1 MIALNIKL
9 AWIPRDFLNSRTGIP
24 YSRLISLALPDVTF
38 FLIFLLSEKYFQKN
52 HKFSLKNLFIW
63 KRDEFERGCRGLLVE
78 TMLIR
83 KYLIDSI
90 RNVLWDIPELPGT
103 RAILEKRALLR
114 GNFGLI
120 RLNIESSVWSVNP
133 WKLNQIIDWNSYYTF

>member
-52 HKFSLKNLFIW
+52 HKFSLKNHFFW
-63 KRDEFERGCRGLLVE
+63 KRDEFEGGLLGPPGRDYAHSKENFFLYQNRLRWQPGISGISQKMYENGGHLVIF
-78 TMLIR
+78 L
-83 KYLIDSI
+83 YFL
-90 RNVLWDIPELPGT
+90 ELFSNFF
-103 RAILEKRALLR
+103 LEKY
-114 GNFGLI
+114 
-120 RLNIESSVWSVNP
+120 P
-133 WKLNQIIDWNSYYTF
+133 NQFKF